1 MGSKNTF
8 MMETKQIHALKAF
21 DNNYNC
27 AQSVLSVFAGDVG
40 LHKDIAF
47 KLANNFGA
55 GIAYTQQTCGA
66 VTGALMAIGL
76 KYGKGENGTND
87 EKEMANDM
95 ATHFMAEFRK
105 KHGSTQCLALLE
117 NINFTTPEGAELA
130 HQRNIFNTHCHE
142 FIKTSVVLTEKLINR

>member
-1 MGSKNTF
+1 
-8 MMETKQIHALKAF
+8 METKQNQAVMIF

-27 AQSVLSVFAGDVG
+27 AQSVLSVFADNLG

-87 EKEMANDM
+87 DKEMANDM
-95 ATHFMAEFRK
+95 ATYFITEFKK

-117 NINFTTPEGAELA
+117 NINFTTPEGAEMA
-130 HQRNIFNTHCHE
+130 HQRNIFNTHCPE
-142 FIKTSVVLTEKLINR
+142 FIKTAVALTEKIINR